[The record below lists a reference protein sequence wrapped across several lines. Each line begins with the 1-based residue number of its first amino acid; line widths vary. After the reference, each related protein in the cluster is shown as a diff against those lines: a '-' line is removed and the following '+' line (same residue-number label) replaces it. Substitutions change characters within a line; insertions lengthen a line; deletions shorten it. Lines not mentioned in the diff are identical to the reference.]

1 MKRSIHPPRLGNRS
15 RSFLLSCFKLSLG
28 SLFFLL
34 LLPLPAFSQQPLIDV
49 SAGYS
54 YFRANPNGNGFS
66 FNSNGGSASASWNCK
81 SWLGFTAD
89 FAGYNF
95 GGQLPGVSGK
105 LFTYAAG
112 PRFTHKFESSRW
124 TPFAQALFGG
134 ARVAGNLNGVSA
146 AENGFS
152 MILGGG
158 IDASFHPRITFRV
171 AEFDYLLTR
180 FNRVNSVTGN
190 QNDFRISTGVV
201 FHFGRK

>member
-1 MKRSIHPPRLGNRS
+1 MNRSTLPPRRVIRS
-15 RSFLLSCFKLSLG
+15 CSFLFSCFKPFLG

-34 LLPLPAFSQQPLIDV
+34 LLPLPAFSQQPLFGV

-54 YFRANPNGNGFS
+54 YLRANPNGNGFS
-66 FNSNGGSASASWNCK
+66 FNSNGGSASVSWNYK

-112 PRFTHKFESSRW
+112 PRFTRKFESSRW
-124 TPFAQALFGG
+124 TPFAQALIGG
-134 ARVAGNLNGVSA
+134 ARVTGNLNGVSA
-146 AENGFS
+146 AENGFA

-158 IDASFHPRITFRV
+158 LDASFRPRISFRV

-180 FNRVNSVTGN
+180 FNRVNSINGN
-190 QNDFRISTGVV
+190 QNDFRISTGLV